1 MGSFEFEGR
10 SLPFEDGDNVASA
23 LYRAGVRTLSR
34 SLKYHRRRGIYCGT
48 GDCPNCLMTVDGL
61 PAVHACTTT
70 CGEGM
75 RVERPGG
82 WPDADRDLMHVTDS
96 LHRVMP
102 VGFYYKTF
110 IRPRFAWTVAERVI
124 RRATGLGTLPQTTA
138 AERQVVRHEH
148 VEVLV
153 IGAGIAGLEAARDA
167 AAAGADSVLVCNE
180 GPIGRGVA
188 PGLTRDR
195 LLELASEVRSLETVT
210 VLEAHTALGLYEGMH
225 VPLSGDGALVH
236 VHPARVVVATG
247 AAEEHGVFPG
257 NDLPGVMLGRA
268 AAALAG
274 VHGVRPGER
283 AVVVVRTDEGLQH
296 LRTLVDAGVEVVAAA
311 VSAGFADRLP
321 EGVSEIVLDGEVHEA
336 RGGASLRSVV
346 LRRDCRGKR
355 FDCDVL
361 VLSLGFAPRDGL
373 ARMALPS
380 EAVSV
385 VGDAALRPDVAGAC
399 GHEGTVCLC
408 EDVSMHDLEQAWDEG
423 YRNAEILKRYTT
435 TTMGPCQGAMC
446 GRALSCFAA
455 ERGGVATAAPVND
468 VPRTTA
474 RPPTRPVTLETLAAG
489 VHEIVD
495 KRTSLHDL
503 HVAAGARL
511 DRSGGWLRP
520 FSYGDWREEYRA
532 VRERVSLMDVGTLG
546 KFTIAG
552 PDADALIDRVFPCRT
567 DDLPVGRTRYVL
579 TLDEAGY
586 VMDDGLLARTG
597 AGEWFLTSTSGGA
610 GRTDARLR
618 NFADRLELEV
628 HLLDRTA
635 QWGAINVTGPHARE
649 LLQRL
654 TDDVIDAAAV
664 PYPGF
669 ADITVAGV
677 PCRAIRS
684 GFTGEL
690 AFELHHPRRNG
701 PELWSALADAGREW
715 DLRPHGLDALEL
727 LRLEKGHIYLGQDTM
742 PDDTPAKLGMSWA
755 VNMGKPW
762 FVGKRAL
769 ERMDELPMSRRH
781 VGLEFAH
788 GPADIA
794 ELRGEPLLVGD
805 TVVGRITSAEHSI
818 ALDRAIGL
826 GWMRTLDGAF
836 PDRATTG
843 SGTKAT
849 VVPTPFYDPDGGRM
863 RG

>member
-1 MGSFEFEGR
+1 M
-10 SLPFEDGDNVASA
+10 
-23 LYRAGVRTLSR
+23 
-34 SLKYHRRRGIYCGT
+34 
-48 GDCPNCLMTVDGL
+48 
-61 PAVHACTTT
+61 
-70 CGEGM
+70 
-75 RVERPGG
+75 
-82 WPDADRDLMHVTDS
+82 
-96 LHRVMP
+96 
-102 VGFYYKTF
+102 
-110 IRPRFAWTVAERVI
+110 
-124 RRATGLGTLPQTTA
+124 
-138 AERQVVRHEH
+138 
-148 VEVLV
+148 
-153 IGAGIAGLEAARDA
+153 
-167 AAAGADSVLVCNE
+167 
-180 GPIGRGVA
+180 
-188 PGLTRDR
+188 
-195 LLELASEVRSLETVT
+195 ELASEVRSLESVT
-210 VLEAHTALGLYEGMH
+210 VLEDHTALGLYEGLH
-225 VPLSGDGALVH
+225 VPLAGDGVLVH

-274 VHGVRPGER
+274 VHGVRPGDR
-283 AVVVVRTDEGLQH
+283 AVVVVRTDEGLEH
-296 LRTLVDAGVEVVAAA
+296 LRTVVDAGVEVVATA
-311 VSAGFADRLP
+311 VSAELADRLP
-321 EGVSEIVLDGEVHEA
+321 EGVGEVVLDGEVHEA

-346 LRRDCRGKR
+346 LRRDGRGKR

-385 VGDAALRPDVAGAC
+385 VGDAALRPDVTGAC

-455 ERGGVATAAPVND
+455 ERTGAATAAPVND

-495 KRTSLHDL
+495 KRTSLHDV
-503 HVAAGARL
+503 HVTAGARL

-552 PDADALIDRVFPCRT
+552 PDADALVDRVFPCRT

-586 VMDDGLLARTG
+586 VMDDGLLPRTV
-597 AGEWFLTSTSGGA
+597 GGVVPHLDL
-610 GRTDARLR
+610 GRRR
-618 NFADRLELEV
+618 ADRRPVAELRRPV
-628 HLLDRTA
+628 RPR
-635 QWGAINVTGPHARE
+635 GAPARSHGAMGRDQRRRSARGE
-649 LLQRL
+649 LLERL
-654 TDDVIDAAAV
+654 TDDAVTV

-690 AFELHHPRRNG
+690 AFELHHPRRRG

-755 VNMGKPW
+755 VDMAKPW

-769 ERMDELPMSRRH
+769 ERMDELPDVATPCGARVHARTLGHRRAARGTAPGGGHGGGSRH
-781 VGLEFAH
+781 VG
-788 GPADIA
+788 
-794 ELRGEPLLVGD
+794 R
-805 TVVGRITSAEHSI
+805 
-818 ALDRAIGL
+818 ALDRAGPGDRPGMDANARRRL
-826 GWMRTLDGAF
+826 PRPGHDGFGHHGDGRSARPSTTRTEGGCVAELRIEL
-836 PDRATTG
+836 P
-843 SGTKAT
+843 T
-849 VVPTPFYDPDGGRM
+849 VVTVLASAEACDRVELPRARHCCGSRPAR
-863 RG
+863 